1 MADTLQD
8 ILASRNLIGR
18 VVDVVNGVPEKILPP
33 AFATATRTTE
43 GNRGEYLRVA
53 GTRQTATVCRYGAPA
68 ANIAPA
74 GIGQTPVTLLHSFES
89 FPHDPTTL
97 LLLIEE
103 SGTGLVRQQ
112 MAKETI
118 NRQLDVFGQRFKNLR
133 ISSIFSALA
142 TGGIGFDSKGN
153 LLPPD
158 TGTALINS
166 GAAYA
171 VNFGVPVGNTGKI
184 NPFGATTGGSD
195 GAGNTFANWVY
206 NPNTNPTPNILN
218 QLLLLQEQAVEFTGY
233 PLEYAFYGKNI
244 PRYIANDPVLQSIIR
259 GSSKVAEQ
267 TLLATIPDSVG
278 GLKWV
283 QANTAHYYDQNGI
296 MRKWIGDNTI
306 VFTPAPSTDWWEVIE
321 GTYPVPRSIQLAN
334 DMAAVLGNIQQVAGP
349 FSYAQITTN
358 PVSLQHF
365 AGDTFLPIL
374 KNPNVVFIANVPT
387 S

>member
-53 GTRQTATVCRYGAPA
+53 GTRQVATVCRYGAPA
-68 ANIAPA
+68 FNIAPA
-74 GIGQTPVTLLHSFES
+74 GIGHTPVTLLHSFED
-89 FPHDPTTL
+89 FMHDPTTL

-118 NRQLDVFGQRFKNLR
+118 NRQLDIFGQRFKNLR

-142 TGGIGFDSKGN
+142 TGGVGFDAKGN

-158 TGTALINS
+158 STTALINS
-166 GAAYA
+166 GAAWA
-171 VNFGVPVGNTGKI
+171 VNYGVPVGNTGTL
-184 NPFGATTGGSD
+184 NPFGQGPLLT
-195 GAGNTFANWVY
+195 NWVY
-206 NPNTNPTPNILN
+206 NPNTNPSPNILN
-218 QLLLLQEQAVEFTGY
+218 QLLGVHEAAVELTGF

-267 TLLATIPDSVG
+267 TLTSIIPDSVG
-278 GLKWV
+278 GFKWI
-283 QANTAHYYDQNGI
+283 QANTAHYYDQNGVKQ
-296 MRKWIGDNTI
+296 KWVGDNTI
-306 VFTPAPSTDWWEVIE
+306 IFTPAPSEEWWEVIE
-321 GTYPVPRSIQLAN
+321 GTYPVPRSIQMAS
-334 DMAAVLGNIQQVAGP
+334 DMQAVLGNIQQVAGP

-374 KNPNVVFIANVPT
+374 KNPNVIFIAQVPT